1 MLPSREGASVDML
14 RDAARRHVDA
24 TSLRQ
29 AAREIGM
36 SPTGLRGFLDG
47 ADPYGKTTRK
57 LTQWFV
63 RVAEHRRDEI
73 TADAASAAMSLL
85 VQHFSPAAR
94 DQAMDEVLEVV
105 DRRCRETKTPRPGWL
120 VEMRRRKR
128 KK

>member
-1 MLPSREGASVDML
+1 MEML
-14 RDAARRHVDA
+14 REAARRHVDA

-63 RVAEHRRDEI
+63 RVAEHRRDEVM
-73 TADAASAAMSLL
+73 ADAASAALSLL

-105 DRRCRETKTPRPGWL
+105 DRRCRETKTPRPSWL